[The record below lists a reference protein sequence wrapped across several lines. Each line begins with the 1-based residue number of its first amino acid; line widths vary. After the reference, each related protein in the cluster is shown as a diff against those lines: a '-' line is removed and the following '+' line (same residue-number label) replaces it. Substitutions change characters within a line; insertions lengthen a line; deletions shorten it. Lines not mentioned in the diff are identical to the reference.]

1 MSSSFP
7 SDLGYGE
14 ELPIDNSIK
23 IDENIPRIL
32 LTGPKSSG
40 KSSIQKVVFHKMA
53 PVDTLFLE
61 PTSDIIKNDVNH
73 STLVNFQIWDA
84 PGDLDFQDPTMAA
97 DQIFQGCGALIY
109 VINAQDDYQES
120 LARLHSTVTRAYEIN
135 PSIRFEVFIHKVDG
149 LTDDAKLD
157 VQRNIIELA
166 NGELFEAKLTLK
178 IHLNFYLTS
187 IYDHSIFEAFSKV
200 IQKLIP
206 QLPTLESLL
215 DILISNCRMEKA
227 FLIDIVSKIYV
238 ATDSSPVDMQ
248 TYELCSDM
256 IDVVIDISSIYGAK
270 DEGTISHDP
279 ETQSIIKLNNGTVL
293 YLREVNRHLALVCHI
308 REDKFEKHGL
318 IDYNFECLKNAIKQ
332 VFEVGKKLKH
342 GSPF

>member
-1 MSSSFP
+1 MTSVFKRVEYEISVDDMSSSFP

-109 VINAQDDYQES
+109 VINAQ
-120 LARLHSTVTRAYEIN
+120 V
-135 PSIRFEVFIHKVDG
+135 G
-149 LTDDAKLD
+149 L
-157 VQRNIIELA
+157 
-166 NGELFEAKLTLK
+166 
-178 IHLNFYLTS
+178 
-187 IYDHSIFEAFSKV
+187 
-200 IQKLIP
+200 
-206 QLPTLESLL
+206 SLL
-215 DILISNCRMEKA
+215 LKTQKTSVFLHTRM
-227 FLIDIVSKIYV
+227 
-238 ATDSSPVDMQ
+238 
-248 TYELCSDM
+248 
-256 IDVVIDISSIYGAK
+256 
-270 DEGTISHDP
+270 TI
-279 ETQSIIKLNNGTVL
+279 K
-293 YLREVNRHLALVCHI
+293 RA
-308 REDKFEKHGL
+308 
-318 IDYNFECLKNAIKQ
+318 
-332 VFEVGKKLKH
+332 
-342 GSPF
+342 